1 MDTNK
6 ETKTELENISPVV
19 ASISKKNVLTIENTF
34 FKNFSKGLDLDRD
47 SSVIIDNS
55 NSYHLPENY
64 FENFSSNIFNEIKI
78 KQLSK
83 KGTPVFF
90 SRYAIAACITA
101 LLGINLFFYNFDKK
115 YVSTYVSNKED
126 FLPTETFNTTEFE
139 NEFNNINDEDLL
151 LYLQTKGVD
160 IDAALVASLS
170 EEKSNNH

>member
-6 ETKTELENISPVV
+6 ETKTELENISPLV

-34 FKNFSKGLDLDRD
+34 FENFSKSLGVDTD
-47 SSVIIDNS
+47 SSVIIHNS
-55 NSYHLPENY
+55 NSYLLPENY
-64 FENFSSNIFNEIKI
+64 FENFSPNILNEIKI
-78 KQLSK
+78 NHLSK
-83 KGTPVFF
+83 KRAPVFF

-126 FLPTETFNTTEFE
+126 FLPSETLNTSEFE
-139 NEFNNINDEDLL
+139 NEFKNINEEDLL
-151 LYLQTKGVD
+151 LYLQAKGVD

-170 EEKSNNH
+170 EEKSSNH